1 MKILKKGRPQKGWAT
16 EAKCTWEGNGGG
28 GCGAL
33 LLIEE
38 EDLYQTRSE
47 HYDGNTDYYITL
59 KCSEC
64 GVTTDIK
71 VVIQNIWRIVC
82 PTV

>member
-38 EDLYQTRSE
+38 EDLY
-47 HYDGNTDYYITL
+47 
-59 KCSEC
+59 
-64 GVTTDIK
+64 
-71 VVIQNIWRIVC
+71 
-82 PTV
+82 